1 MAAPTAAPPC
11 PLCLSL
17 ATAHAALLRSS
28 CSQQILFATPH
39 TAPLPQDID
48 SLTANF
54 QQLKD
59 AQARFAESANS
70 LLALPTDGV
79 ARDVMVPLTASLY
92 VPGKLGSLDEVLVD
106 IGTGYYVGKTAPAA
120 AEMLNRKAAV
130 VKGNAEQLMKVRRGV
145 EGWCFRCGLHVD
157 ACASES
163 ARARGQG
170 SVPAGSFAARA
181 HAPSR
186 TPCTD
191 PGTTPRD
198 IAEHGRRARE
208 PHGHGAEG
216 REWRRGAGGGIGR
229 GSSCTQ

>member
-1 MAAPTAAPPC
+1 MHGASHFELWLPSQLLLPLCFFAGHSARRVVAAPLLLPAKPLHQPP
-11 PLCLSL
+11 P
-17 ATAHAALLRSS
+17 THPP
-28 CSQQILFATPH
+28 TH
-39 TAPLPQDID
+39 TAPFQQDID

-92 VPGKLGSLDEVLVD
+92 VPGKLGALDEVLVD

-130 VKGNAEQLMKVRRGV
+130 VKGNAEQLMKVRRV
-145 EGWCFRCGLHVD
+145 GWCCRCGLHVD

-170 SVPAGSFAARA
+170 SVPAGSFALAARA
-181 HAPSR
+181 HAPSSR

-191 PGTTPRD
+191 PGTTSRD
-198 IAEHGRRARE
+198 IAEHGR
-208 PHGHGAEG
+208 
-216 REWRRGAGGGIGR
+216 
-229 GSSCTQ
+229 